1 MKKCI
6 TPLFLILAVSLSA
19 QSNSALRFSLY
30 AGAGI
35 NSYAKPVYQRFGTTP
50 TGSIWDAGLT
60 IHRVM
65 KKENMHVNKL
75 YAGVRYENMNEYR
88 TDHSSPGGMLYNQ
101 ETDQRA
107 LYLRLAFIYEHFLTK
122 RLFLLLRLNSNFLV
136 QQRHTGYSYSK
147 ITSRPE
153 EYTYFIN
160 ANDENR
166 KASYFTGAFGLGIN
180 FPYGFRFESLMEP
193 GSSPHAD
200 YKLFLGGSLN
210 LSWSIGKDQNTPKE
224 KTTIN
229 N

>member
-1 MKKCI
+1 MKKYI
-6 TPLFLILAVSLSA
+6 TLLFAILTVSLSA

-35 NSYAKPVYQRFGTTP
+35 NSYAKPVYERFGTTP
-50 TGSIWDAGLT
+50 TGSIWDAGLA

-88 TDHSSPGGMLYNQ
+88 IDHSSPGGTLYNQ

-107 LYLRLAFIYEHFLTK
+107 LYLRLAFIHEHFLAK
-122 RLFLLLRLNSNFLV
+122 RYFLLFRFNSNFLV
-136 QQRHTGYSYSK
+136 QQRHTGYSYSN
-147 ITSRPE
+147 IPSRPE
-153 EYTYFIN
+153 EYTYFMN

-166 KASYFTGAFGLGIN
+166 KASYFTGGFGLGIN
-180 FPYGFRFESLMEP
+180 LPYGFQLESLIEP

-210 LSWSIGKDQNTPKE
+210 LSWRIGKEQQTTKE
-224 KTTIN
+224 
-229 N
+229 